1 MGKTGPARAGKPAA
15 FRLRAPVRST
25 AFRRF
30 KPAKAGTTSR
40 LHLEPLEDRT
50 LLNGGPLIDFSALA
64 IDRDHYQADRILV
77 HFHSEFANAG
87 FQTLLG
93 GATSASPLS
102 LVSGLYEMTLAPGV
116 SVQDAL
122 SAYRVDARVLYAE
135 PNYRVQLQGA
145 VSTNDARF
153 GSMWNL
159 NNVGQTGGRPDADID
174 APEAWGITTGS
185 GRVIVAVID
194 TGVDFRHP
202 DLAPNM
208 WVNPREIPGNGRDDD
223 GNGYVDDI
231 YGWDFANNDNNPWDD
246 NGHGTHVAGTIGAV
260 GNNGIGVVGVI
271 WNVRIMALKFLDANG
286 NGYTSDAIRALNYAV
301 ANGATISNNSWG
313 GGGHDQALANAI
325 ANARNAGH
333 IFVAAAG
340 NNGANNDSVP
350 YYPAN
355 YALDNVVA
363 VAASDMHDNLASF
376 SNYGRTTVDLA
387 APGVSIWSTTP
398 NNTYAPWSGTSMATP
413 HVTGVLALVRDLR
426 PNWTYR
432 QVIDQVLRS
441 VDPVTSLQTRVATG
455 GRLNAANAVS
465 TLGPVVDYSGFL
477 SRLYLD
483 VLHRPA
489 DAAGLAA
496 WVPLLQ
502 RGVPREAVARAVWE
516 SPEHRGMQVNQYYVT
531 FLGRVPDYAGGA
543 GWINAFL
550 AGYREVDV
558 MLGILASAEYR
569 SRCGGAVGFVTHL
582 YESLLGR
589 SCSAAEMSAWVSALS
604 TGTSYAAVAHGFL
617 RSAEHNWRVID
628 SYFSAF
634 LGRHLGP
641 GEEQPWINALAAGQL
656 SVKNIAGIILGS
668 DEYFARVA

>member
-1 MGKTGPARAGKPAA
+1 MDKTPPARAGKPAA
-15 FRLRAPVRST
+15 IRSRA
-25 AFRRF
+25 
-30 KPAKAGTTSR
+30 R
-40 LHLEPLEDRT
+40 LHLEVLEDRT
-50 LLNGGPLIDFSALA
+50 LLDGGPLIDLSALA
-64 IDRDHYQADRILV
+64 VDRDHYQADRILV

-87 FQTLLG
+87 SQTLLG
-93 GATSASPLS
+93 GATSASRLS
-102 LVSGLYEMTLAPGV
+102 LVSGLYEITLAPGV
-116 SVQDAL
+116 AVQDAL
-122 SAYRVDARVLYAE
+122 TAYRADARVLYAE

-153 GSMWNL
+153 GAMWNL

-208 WVNPREIPGNGRDDD
+208 WVNAREIPGNGRDDD

-325 ANARNAGH
+325 ANARHAGH

-350 YYPAN
+350 YYPAH
-355 YALDNVVA
+355 YAIDNIVA

-376 SNYGRTTVDLA
+376 SNYGRNTVDLA

-426 PNWTYR
+426 PYWTYR
-432 QVIDQVLRS
+432 QVIDHVHGS
-441 VDPVTSLQTRVATG
+441 VDPVASLQTRVATG

-465 TLGPVVDYSGFL
+465 TLGPVADYSGFL
-477 SRLYLD
+477 NRLYVD
-483 VLHRPA
+483 VLQRPA
-489 DAAGLAA
+489 DAAALAA

-516 SPEHRGMQVNQYYVT
+516 SPEHRGMQVNEYYVT

-550 AGYREVDV
+550 GGYREVDV
-558 MLGILASAEYR
+558 LLSILASAEYR
-569 SRCGGAVGFVTHL
+569 GRCGGTVRFVAHL
-582 YESLLGR
+582 YENLLGR
-589 SCSAAEMSAWVSALS
+589 SCSAAEMNTLVSAIS

-617 RSAEHNWRVID
+617 KSVEHNWRVID
-628 SYFSAF
+628 SYFSTF

-641 GEEQPWINALAAGQL
+641 GEGQPWLHGLATGQL
-656 SVKNIAGIILGS
+656 SLKNIAGIILGS